1 MHRQPGLA
9 AKLDLDVA
17 LAAAVPCSSDGDRRL
32 AVSIYRMLATG
43 RPVRVASAAAQAGR
57 DVKEAEYTLA
67 SWPAVFY
74 DDLGDVVGFWGLC
87 LSPTPHRLRVGSGDV
102 FAWCAWD
109 PFFLARII
117 GPIDVRTD
125 DPVTGA
131 TIAYHLT
138 ERGELRRP
146 THRATALSLL
156 RPDLPW
162 RDDVL
167 ATFCHYVHHFVDT
180 ESARRWTAAHP
191 GTFVI
196 GVADAE
202 DLAGRY
208 VARAFGTALG
218 DGRANVRTAWRR
230 GGSTGP

>member
-1 MHRQPGLA
+1 MHRQPPFRTA
-9 AKLDLDVA
+9 FDLDVA
-17 LAAAVPCSSDGDRRL
+17 LAAATPFSSDGDRRL

-43 RPVRVASAAAQAGR
+43 RPVRVASAAAQARR

-87 LSPTPHRLRVGSGDV
+87 LSPTPHRLRVGTADV

-109 PFFLARII
+109 PLFLARII
-117 GPIDVRTD
+117 GPIDVRTE

-138 ERGELRRP
+138 ERGELGRSS
-146 THRATALSLL
+146 HRGTALSLM
-156 RPDLPW
+156 RPDRPW

-167 ATFCHYVHHFVDT
+167 ATFCHYVHHFVDAD
-180 ESARRWTAAHP
+180 SARQWTAEHP
-191 GTFVI
+191 GTFAMSA
-196 GVADAE
+196 ADAQ

-218 DGRANVRTAWRR
+218 GGRADVRTARLR
-230 GGSTGP
+230 GGSAAK